1 MKENDDSVPR
11 GNWDE
16 RPGARGA
23 PLTALPAIEVLTGE
37 PAQGAVIWL
46 HGLGADGRDFVPV
59 VRALGALGLPPLRFI
74 LPSAP
79 ARPVTINGGVV
90 MPAWFDLYSLN
101 TVTPREDA
109 AGLARAA
116 RALGGLVARE
126 LERGVPRERLFLA
139 GFSQGGALALYAA
152 LRLPYRIGGV
162 IALSTWLP
170 LARETPAAMAA
181 NVEAADLGASAPE
194 ISGKRGPAPAAQ
206 HSYQGLPVFLAH
218 GEQDP
223 VLPPAVAQ
231 LTRAR
236 LEALGCRV
244 RFESYAMGHAACEAE
259 VRDLA
264 DWFMREWRRA
274 AD

>member
-1 MKENDDSVPR
+1 MRENDDGVPH
-11 GNWDE
+11 GEWDE
-16 RPGARGA
+16 RSGARGA
-23 PLTALPAIEVLTGE
+23 TPPAIEVLSGE

-79 ARPVTINGGVV
+79 ARPVTLNGGAV

-116 RALGGLVARE
+116 LALGGLVARE

-170 LARETPAAMAA
+170 LAREM
-181 NVEAADLGASAPE
+181 
-194 ISGKRGPAPAAQ
+194 SGKGGPAPAAQ

-231 LTRAR
+231 LTRAC

-264 DWFMREWRRA
+264 DWFTREWGRA
-274 AD
+274 PG